1 MEHDKLKA
9 ELERNSDARA
19 RFLIDSEI
27 IDKEEQKSF
36 REKVKFSIGTLGA
49 LVLLY
54 VFARM
59 YFYPAT
65 ERDLV
70 KYPQR
75 LLQDEYDRN
84 IEPNLPNMPQYLKNS
99 HFGWL
104 KGKSRDEDRDR
115 TEINFE
121 NFRPDE
127 NFKMNEKIKEVIVNY
142 NGYTEGLLNLVVQDD
157 EKVSLEIDYRLSSK
171 NSKKLIKDMSF
182 KQKKDGDAY
191 IIEINVPRKDELDL
205 SGCIIDPEHDYGK
218 LRKYYKRKGHDCET
232 ILVDMTLKIP
242 KKLKKLKFSSSTKIN
257 LESLK
262 KNENLKLEELF
273 IETSGQITL
282 NSLIKV
288 EKLTKIISNSR
299 ISILRLESLESGE
312 IRSVKNILLV
322 DCKFEKLRVR
332 SQYGLIYGNL
342 EIEKDLEVLAEF
354 GDINIS
360 RLKFSKHAKVSIKR
374 LSQLPGDVTVGLE
387 HFKGSF
393 LIDTKLGEVSLLG
406 DNFRV
411 TKNIEKGGIVRE
423 RIVEGTIAKGKEDQ
437 LLNVKSNHGDVVLV
451 LLDWDEKL

>member
-54 VFARM
+54 VIARM

-127 NFKMNEKIKEVIVNY
+127 NFKMNEKIKEVIVDY
-142 NGYTEGLLNLVVQDD
+142 NGYTVKEDIEGLLNLVVQDD

-191 IIEINVPRKDELDL
+191 IIEINVPRKDELDV

-232 ILVDMTLKIP
+232 ILVDMTLK
-242 KKLKKLKFSSSTKIN
+242 
-257 LESLK
+257 
-262 KNENLKLEELF
+262 
-273 IETSGQITL
+273 
-282 NSLIKV
+282 LIKV